1 VQDIHTIL
9 VPTDFSPHAEHAL
22 ETAIGLA
29 RKLGASI
36 LLLHSYRIPMR
47 PVTVYDLFFPAGL
60 WGEIH
65 AAAER
70 KMNQE
75 VAKVRSQ
82 GVPVEVELTLEPP
95 AHAALEALRAGRAQ
109 LVVMGTHGLR
119 GVRRLVLGS
128 VAERVVHDA
137 PVPVVLVNL
146 AAGAPEREAPAP

>member
-1 VQDIHTIL
+1 VQDIRTIL

-29 RKLGASI
+29 LKLGASI

-47 PVTVYDLFFPAGL
+47 PVTVYDLIFPAEL

-65 AAAER
+65 AAAQR
-70 KMNQE
+70 KVSQE
-75 VAKVRSQ
+75 IAKVRSQ
-82 GVPVEVELTLEPP
+82 GVSVEVELTLERP
-95 AHAALEALRAGRAQ
+95 ADATLEALRAERAQ

-146 AAGAPEREAPAP
+146 AVGASQPKAPAP